1 MDEFI
6 MSMNGLAFA
15 AAAGVV
21 FGIAL
26 AFYITADQIKDSN
39 DMGNTKG
46 GRLDYLTTF
55 DIFDLKNEVPGS
67 MNIEEIPDRD
77 KTPAPPVHSSKFP

>member
-46 GRLDYLTTF
+46 GRLDYITTF
-55 DIFDLKNEVPGS
+55 DIFDLKNDVSGS
-67 MNIEEIPDRD
+67 MNIDEIPDRD
-77 KTPAPPVHSSKFP
+77 KTPVPPVHPGKFP

>member
-1 MDEFI
+1 MDEII
-6 MSMNGLAFA
+6 MSMSGLAFA
-15 AAAGVV
+15 AAAGAV

-26 AFYITADQIKDSN
+26 AFYITVDQIKDSN

-46 GRLDYLTTF
+46 GRLDYITTF
-55 DIFDLKNEVPGS
+55 DIFGLKNDVPGS
-67 MNIEEIPDRD
+67 MNIDEIPDRD